1 MVRVPSTIFA
11 VAVLVPTLAFAAPPL
26 PQGFDTTCVE
36 DLLTQCEVTASGF
49 ASFGEGMDIAF
60 QIQTGASDELGL
72 GAAVVLYE
80 SRDDKWALL
89 AAENSGVL
97 YRIPRL
103 IEGDEMIIHVP
114 GFMQGTGSFN
124 ADVVFVRGYDED
136 SWQRFDIDSWFD
148 AVSPMLPDGL
158 GIWKGV
164 DFDFG
169 DWYWTNYLARTPL
182 WKDDDANCCPTGGW
196 AEIELEI
203 EDGRLMPIKV
213 NYREEIPE

>member
-1 MVRVPSTIFA
+1 MIRIPTTILA
-11 VAVLVPTLAFAAPPL
+11 SAILAPALAFAAPPL
-26 PQGFDTTCVE
+26 PKGFDSDCVE

-49 ASFGEGMDIAF
+49 ASFGEGVNIAF
-60 QIQTGASDELGL
+60 QIQTGASDEFGI

-80 SRDDKWALL
+80 SRDGEWSLL
-89 AAENSGVL
+89 AAENTGVL
-97 YRIPRL
+97 YRMPRL
-103 IEGDEMIIHVP
+103 IEGEEMIIHVP

-124 ADVVFVRGYDED
+124 ADVVFARAYDAD
-136 SWQRFDIDSWFD
+136 SWHRVDIDSWFE
-148 AVSPMLPDGL
+148 AVAPMLPDGL

-169 DWYWTNYLARTPL
+169 DWYWTKYLARTPL

-196 AEIELEI
+196 AEIELELT
-203 EDGRLMPIKV
+203 DGRLVPVNV